1 MAGPSSS
8 TPAATLTITGNSTF
22 NGGSAI
28 GGASLNGGAAGG
40 AAGTDIFMM
49 QGSTLILNP
58 GASAGNV
65 ANVITFNGTI
75 ADNSVGS
82 IGSSTTTGTAEYPAS
97 GGASLTVGSGI
108 TVFNGPNTYS
118 GQTVITGGDWLAASS
133 TPAPIR
139 RARRIML

>member
-1 MAGPSSS
+1 MPAAAAAAVAAMAGPSFS
-8 TPAATLTITGNSTF
+8 TPGARRPTPGNSP
-22 NGGSAI
+22 S
-28 GGASLNGGAAGG
+28 NGGAAGG

-118 GQTVITGGDWLAASS
+118 GQTVITGGDVVGGQLN
-133 TPAPIR
+133 
-139 RARRIML
+139 